1 MILIVIEEIENI
13 STYLMRRIGEDR
25 EHNVVDLCRTITQKL
40 SQNTTFIWETV
51 QKMYQ
56 ARLHEQH

>member
-1 MILIVIEEIENI
+1 MKI
-13 STYLMRRIGEDR
+13 M
-25 EHNVVDLCRTITQKL
+25 TITQKL